1 MDDKVTGLT
10 SEEIRAL
17 TKNTKQ
23 SKLQEYKNTKD
34 LARRI
39 TRLQQQSSRDE
50 TTSENNKEK
59 KRKYAEETGEKRKR
73 RRKVTVQSSDK
84 SKSKT
89 QLSMS
94 TMEKTEK
101 KEKVTYLNPEGDI
114 LVTSENGDSE
124 LLFAHKEVKPKIQ
137 LVKHK
142 KEVILK
148 MIEALPQE
156 YHEGVPY
163 EEEEEE
169 EEDTR
174 PLTEK
179 ELAQLCPEARL
190 HSFSSNEEYFAVRDQ
205 LKKYFNREMVP
216 TVGDGN
222 CFYRSL
228 VNQIDYEKNG
238 YTYKDLKLQTI
249 FYALYNYD
257 KFDDILVL
265 DAEDRKEA
273 LVELLKRLLTNE
285 VWGHTG
291 LLSVVVRMFR
301 IGISV
306 VTPFHGKP
314 IPFHHNHED
323 PHIVIAAN
331 GGNISV
337 NNKQAATHF
346 IATSKYIFMHE

>member
-1 MDDKVTGLT
+1 MGNKDTELT
-10 SEEIRAL
+10 KEEVKAL
-17 TKNTKQ
+17 VKNTKQ
-23 SKLQEYKNTKD
+23 SKLQEYKVTQD
-34 LARRI
+34 VAMRI
-39 TRLQQQSSRDE
+39 TRLQRQSSRDE
-50 TTSENNKEK
+50 PTTSEQNK
-59 KRKYAEETGEKRKR
+59 KRKKEGENGKRKR
-73 RRKVTVQSSDK
+73 RKKGTVESSDK
-84 SKSKT
+84 STSKT
-89 QLSMS
+89 EPSMS
-94 TMEKTEK
+94 TMER
-101 KEKVTYLNPEGDI
+101 KEKVTYLNTEGDI

-148 MIEALPQE
+148 MIQALPQE
-156 YHEGVPY
+156 YNIGVPY
-163 EEEEEE
+163 EEEEE

-179 ELAQLCPEARL
+179 ELAALCPEARL

-222 CFYRSL
+222 CFYRSI
-228 VNQIDYEKNG
+228 VDQIDYEKNG

-257 KFDDILVL
+257 KFDDILIL

-314 IPFHHNHED
+314 IPFHHNHQD

-346 IATSKYIFMHE
+346 IATSKYIYMH